1 MRHRRQD
8 RLQQYDSEE
17 FRGLQGRLATNVR
30 RLREARGLT
39 QEQAADLCGMATRL
53 LQRVE
58 AGGSNVTFATL
69 ARLSAGFGLD
79 AGELLAGGDRPE

>member
-1 MRHRRQD
+1 M
-8 RLQQYDSEE
+8 
-17 FRGLQGRLATNVR
+17 QGRLATNVR
-30 RLREARGLT
+30 RLREERGLT

-69 ARLSAGFGLD
+69 ARFCAGFGVEASDLV
-79 AGELLAGGDRPE
+79 GEERTTTGQNVEPNSSL